1 MQSQEL
7 RLVRKNRTQSFMLKI
22 NNRNFTS
29 RRTTQS
35 SKVDP
40 MPCESQTPQQ
50 RYLKDFK
57 QELWER
63 PLQGRVLFVSR
74 KLHAAG
80 RQLLGDHGSPGPHL

>member
-1 MQSQEL
+1 
-7 RLVRKNRTQSFMLKI
+7 MLKI
-22 NNRNFTS
+22 NNKNLTS

-40 MPCESQTPQQ
+40 TPCESQTPQL

-63 PLQGRVLFVSR
+63 PPQGRVLFVSR
-74 KLHAAG
+74 ELHAAG
-80 RQLLGDHGSPGPHL
+80 GQLLRDFGSPGPHL